1 MEEVIPDDT
10 DVPVIVWEGHNL
22 AEVFELTDDMFDADG
37 NFKSSINVDV
47 TAKAAL
53 KSLVV
58 KVSSDNADFTKAYAE
73 IMDLEEDLCSPK
85 ASATILKM
93 MGYPTDIKGSTTAR
107 LKLAAQTDL
116 LRLYEGTHTYE
127 ITVTDTL
134 GAHTTATLTI
144 KYGQNVAPQIVWI
157 GYDIDKRQTYTAGMT
172 CDLNVK
178 APLTIA
184 DFNVKIIS
192 ATLTPEELA
201 AVGLAGEFSLVNDS
215 QFFDALNGLGFP
227 TGDAVYGQTEV
238 DLSISNFLG
247 VLAML
252 GPGEHDFEMS
262 VSDLEGNT
270 TTKTVM
276 FCFN

>member
-1 MEEVIPDDT
+1 
-10 DVPVIVWEGHNL
+10 
-22 AEVFELTDDMFDADG
+22 
-37 NFKSSINVDV
+37 
-47 TAKAAL
+47 
-53 KSLVV
+53 
-58 KVSSDNADFTKAYAE
+58 
-73 IMDLEEDLCSPK
+73 
-85 ASATILKM
+85 M
-93 MGYPTDIKGSTTAR
+93 MGYPTAIKGETTAR
-107 LKLAAQTDL
+107 LKFATQTDL
-116 LRLYEGTHTYE
+116 LTSYEGTHAYE
-127 ITVTDTL
+127 ITAEDVN
-134 GAHTTATLTI
+134 GASTTVTLTI

-178 APLTIA
+178 APLVIA

-201 AVGLAGEFSLVNDS
+201 GVGLAGEFSLVKDS
-215 QFFDALNGLGFP
+215 QFFSALNGLGFP

-238 DLSISNFLG
+238 NLSISNFLS

-276 FCFN
+276 FRFN